1 MTAQTATTQ
10 TAQNT
15 NTQAAEI
22 NAWHIEEKKRKVLD
36 ILEDEWNTCRRN
48 YYMEGI
54 SGAEEAIRGQMA
66 RGMILA
72 VERRDWTKADI
83 DEIYSVLTAEWTKKQ
98 SPYLLAARKL
108 LGDDVFEALQ
118 VACNAARCALF
129 IAEEKGKEG
138 GVNGKEYKKDLA
150 RIQKAH
156 KALNNDRNY

>member
-1 MTAQTATTQ
+1 MEA
-10 TAQNT
+10 TAQNQN
-15 NTQAAEI
+15 NTQEI
-22 NAWHIEEKKRKVLD
+22 NNSWFIEEKKKKVLD

-72 VERRDWTKADI
+72 VERRDWTKEAI
-83 DEIYSVLTAEWTKKQ
+83 DDIYSVLTAEWTEKQ

-129 IAEEKGKEG
+129 LAEEKGKE
-138 GVNGKEYKKDLA
+138 NYTESKYYKKDLA

>member
-15 NTQAAEI
+15 QDS
-22 NAWHIEEKKRKVLD
+22 WFIEEKKKKVLD
-36 ILEDEWNTCRRN
+36 ILEEEWNTCRRN

-72 VERRDWTKADI
+72 VERRDWTKEGI
-83 DEIYSVLTAEWTKKQ
+83 DELYSVLTAKWTKKQ
-98 SPYLLAARKL
+98 SPYLLAAKKL

-129 IAEEKGKEG
+129 IAEEKGKE
-138 GVNGKEYKKDLA
+138 NYTESKYYKKDLA

>member
-1 MTAQTATTQ
+1 MEA
-10 TAQNT
+10 TAQNA
-15 NTQAAEI
+15 QEI
-22 NAWHIEEKKRKVLD
+22 NNDNSWFIEEKKRNVID
-36 ILEDEWNTCRRN
+36 ILEEEYNTCRRN

-72 VERRDWTKADI
+72 VERRDWTKSDI
-83 DEIYSVLTAEWTKKQ
+83 DEIYSVLTAEWTKKE

-129 IAEEKGKEG
+129 IAEEKGKE
-138 GVNGKEYKKDLA
+138 NYTESKYYKKDLA
-150 RIQKAH
+150 RIQRAH